1 MNKTKFFE
9 LHYESRSLIE
19 NAFQL
24 NPRAQMR
31 YSELQEQES
40 REAQVLFYLVEDIL
54 SGTPQRGS
62 NKFAAMYLNSVKDEI
77 AMLLRAKE
85 YINSALQN
93 QIGQLVSTRQKVLAF
108 HLSIALIAMLA
119 VTLCLTLYCCS
130 FRYFNMKALISL
142 SHSNSNASNLTRED
156 RDNESV
162 TSSGSLSDHD
172 NVYKVDD
179 KSQIVK
185 SKNNKSYY

>member
-1 MNKTKFFE
+1 M
-9 LHYESRSLIE
+9 IE

-24 NPRAQMR
+24 NPRAQIR
-31 YSELQEQES
+31 YLELQEQES

-93 QIGQLVSTRQKVLAF
+93 QIGQLVGTRQKVLAF
-108 HLSIALIAMLA
+108 HLSIALIAILA

-130 FRYFNMKALISL
+130 FRYFNIKTLISL
-142 SHSNSNASNLTRED
+142 SNSNSNSNDSNLARGD

-162 TSSGSLSDHD
+162 SSNGSLSDHD
-172 NVYKVDD
+172 SVYKVDCND

-185 SKNNKSYY
+185 SKNNKSHY